1 MDAISSSTG
10 LVWLFT
16 FIFASPI
23 FVLLFS
29 AMIWMYKNF
38 KRISFIAYIANIVC
52 TLSILWVGISN
63 METYFSLKNNICNL
77 CIINCIFILISIV
90 CVLISIVYYRKN
102 KVVSNTLIN
111 IATILSVVVWFAIIK
126 MVNMYNF

>member
-63 METYFSLKNNICNL
+63 METYFSLKNNIYNL